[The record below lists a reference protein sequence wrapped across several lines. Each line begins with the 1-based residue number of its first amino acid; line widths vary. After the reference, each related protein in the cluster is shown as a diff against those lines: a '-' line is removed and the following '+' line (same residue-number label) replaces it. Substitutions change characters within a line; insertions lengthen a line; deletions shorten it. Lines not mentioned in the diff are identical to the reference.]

1 MTMHNVPWRRITV
14 IAMISA
20 AMIGVQPI
28 ASRPLTSDAT
38 ATEFEPV
45 QIGQADVKKA
55 QTNFYINTPSIHESV
70 WNELIRGVLEDVD
83 AGRSVTRRTNQE
95 GSAKQGQQPT
105 SMLWPAY
112 KYLPHLS
119 YSFAT

>member
-1 MTMHNVPWRRITV
+1 MQTNIFRWDCIAG
-14 IAMISA
+14 IAMIFA
-20 AMIGVQPI
+20 AVSGVMVN
-28 ASRPLTSDAT
+28 AGGTSTSQA
-38 ATEFEPV
+38 AAAVLVPS
-45 QIGQADVKKA
+45 QADSSLSQRA
-55 QTNFYINTPSIHESV
+55 QTNFYIDTPSIHESV
-70 WNELIRGVLEDVD
+70 WNELIRGVPEEVD
-83 AGRSVTRRTNQE
+83 AGRSAKRRTNQE